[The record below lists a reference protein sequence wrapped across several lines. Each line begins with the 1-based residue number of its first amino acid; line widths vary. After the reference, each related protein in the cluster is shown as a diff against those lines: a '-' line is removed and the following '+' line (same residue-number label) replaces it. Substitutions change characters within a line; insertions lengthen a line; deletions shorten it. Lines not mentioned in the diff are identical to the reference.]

1 MSFDHIHNNP
11 FIWCKPT
18 KCAEIKAG
26 LDSEAIR
33 KKIESD
39 ANRQRHSAQDE
50 AIASLQKK
58 VEAEND
64 RFIGDQ
70 RQQQKQVIRQQDQS
84 LAVLDQG
91 LTRLQS
97 RAREINTEIKEQDHL
112 LDDLK
117 KDVDDANDRILTV
130 NEALQRLLQTKDNCQ
145 IWTVVILA
153 AILIILGTFIVVMFV
168 RGTWIS
174 YGWSIRSGISD
185 LDLSKYKLLDQ
196 EWLRSFPYDLHR

>member
-1 MSFDHIHNNP
+1 M
-11 FIWCKPT
+11 
-18 KCAEIKAG
+18 
-26 LDSEAIR
+26 
-33 KKIESD
+33 
-39 ANRQRHSAQDE
+39 
-50 AIASLQKK
+50 
-58 VEAEND
+58 EAEND

-168 RGTWIS
+168 RGT
-174 YGWSIRSGISD
+174 
-185 LDLSKYKLLDQ
+185 
-196 EWLRSFPYDLHR
+196 